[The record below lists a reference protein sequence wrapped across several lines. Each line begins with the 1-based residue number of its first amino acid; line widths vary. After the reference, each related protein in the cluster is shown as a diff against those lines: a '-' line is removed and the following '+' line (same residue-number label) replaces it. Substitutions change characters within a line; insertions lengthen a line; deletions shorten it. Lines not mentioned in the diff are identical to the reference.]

1 MSAMS
6 GTGGQAVLELDGV
19 TKVYGEQPPVPALRG
34 VSFSVRRGE
43 LVAIVGPSGSGK
55 STILHVM
62 GTLERPSGG
71 IVRIGGVD
79 AARLSDQ
86 ELSLLRAR
94 EIGFVFQQFFL
105 AEHATVRENV
115 ADGLLYAGVPAAERY
130 RRADEALERVGL
142 SHRASFKPTKLS
154 GGERQRVAIARAL
167 VGRPSIV
174 LADEPTGNLDSTN
187 GASIMALIRE
197 LHAGGATIIMIT
209 HDAGLADRLPRQI
222 RMLDGQV
229 VSDTGH
235 DSSVPAAPTDGEG
248 REASVAK
255 SGRMQLPGVPAELEG
270 AQRLSSVGR
279 ATDTLRVASVGL
291 RARPLRAALSALGI
305 AIGTAAIV
313 AVLGLSSS
321 SQAGLLAEIDR
332 LGTNMLT
339 VEAGRSLT
347 GGEAQL
353 PHEAPARITH
363 LDNVEL
369 VTHTAVLK
377 DEKVY
382 RSSMIPVGN
391 SGGLQ
396 VRATSLN
403 LLSVLNTGVARGS
416 WLNEGT
422 ATEPVAVLGSVA
434 AQRLG
439 IGRAHPDQRIW
450 LGDQWF
456 NVAGIL
462 EPSPLAPAV
471 ENSALIGYP
480 AAQKY
485 LGYVSLV
492 RGEAQAGPPSALYI
506 RTATGSEAAVQSL
519 LARTANPAAPNEVN
533 VSQPS
538 DVLTAR
544 AAAAG
549 AFNSLFL
556 GLGVVS
562 LIVGAVGV
570 ANIMIIS
577 VLERRS
583 EIGLRRALGATKGQI
598 RTQFLGESI
607 LLAISGGVVGVL
619 AGAAATAVYASS
631 KSWQIVIPVEAWLG
645 GIASAILIG
654 ALAGLMPAIRAS
666 RMPPTVALRTA

>member
-1 MSAMS
+1 MS
-6 GTGGQAVLELDGV
+6 GEPVLELDGV

-55 STILHVM
+55 STLLHVM
-62 GTLERPSGG
+62 GTLERPSSGV
-71 IVRIGGVD
+71 VRIGGVD
-79 AARLSDQ
+79 AARLSDR
-86 ELSLLRAR
+86 ELSRLRAR

-142 SHRASFKPTKLS
+142 SERATFKPTKLS

-167 VGRPSIV
+167 VGRPAIV
-174 LADEPTGNLDSTN
+174 LADEPTGNLDSTT
-187 GASIMALIRE
+187 GASIMELIRE
-197 LHAGGATIIMIT
+197 LNAAGATIVMIT
-209 HDAGLADRLPRQI
+209 HDAGLADQLPRQI

-229 VSDTGH
+229 VSDTAR
-235 DSSVPAAPTDGEG
+235 SRDGADE
-248 REASVAK
+248 RPRP
-255 SGRMQLPGVPAELEG
+255 SGRL
-270 AQRLSSVGR
+270 RLKDG
-279 ATDTLRVASVGL
+279 LRVASVGL

-332 LGTNMLT
+332 LGTNLLT
-339 VEAGRSLT
+339 VEAGQSLT
-347 GGEAQL
+347 GGRRSCRV
-353 PHEAPARITH
+353 EAPARITH
-363 LDNVEL
+363 LDDVQL
-369 VTHTAVLK
+369 VAHTALMK

-382 RSSMIPVGN
+382 RNSMIPVGN
-391 SGGLQ
+391 TGGLQ

-403 LLSVLNTGVARGS
+403 LLSVLGTGVARGD
-416 WLNEGT
+416 WLNAGT
-422 ATEPVAVLGSVA
+422 AREPVAVLGSVA

-439 IGRAHPDQRIW
+439 IDRVYPDQRIW
-450 LGDQWF
+450 LGGQWF

-462 EPSPLAPAV
+462 KPSPLAPDID
-471 ENSALIGYP
+471 NSALIGYP
-480 AAQKY
+480 AAQTY
-485 LGYVSLV
+485 LGYVSMV
-492 RGEAQAGPPSALYI
+492 RGEAKAGPPSSIYVRA
-506 RTATGSEAAVQSL
+506 ATGHEAAVQSL
-519 LARTANPAAPNEVN
+519 LAPTANPEAPNEVN

-549 AFNSLFL
+549 AFDSLFL
-556 GLGVVS
+556 GLGVVA

-598 RTQFLGESI
+598 RTQFLAESI
-607 LLAISGGVVGVL
+607 LLAVIGGVVGVL

-631 KSWQIVIPVEAWLG
+631 KGWAVVIPVEAWSG

-654 ALAGLMPAIRAS
+654 AFAGLMPAVRAS
-666 RMPPTVALRTA
+666 RMPPTVALRTV